1 MERQIYVY
9 LIYFSTKHPVCPRSS
24 KIWGNAGR
32 FLLLSYGQEEL
43 SLAISDVNYLLQ
55 EIKFQGRK
63 QSRIDDHFLLKNNE
77 MTSTRSI
84 INLNCS
90 SHRHQTIEIYMIFCI
105 FIIHVIV
112 IQILYYEYRLLVSIL
127 LLHSLM
133 QNRN

>member
-1 MERQIYVY
+1 MSHDGNQEY
-9 LIYFSTKHPVCPRSS
+9 LIYSSTQHSVCRRCS
-24 KIWGNAGR
+24 KVLGNAAR
-32 FLLLSYGQEEL
+32 FLHYHGQEEL
-43 SLAISDVNYLLQ
+43 SLAISNVNYLLQ

-63 QSRIDDHFLLKNNE
+63 QSKNNE
-77 MTSTRSI
+77 LTSTRSI